1 MLKDAH
7 VQMLVKSIKEAIK
20 KDFKTNSDVLETGAI
35 SLTDALNGATSDNK
49 TLKDAISFINE
60 DKRFR
65 FFTFYDEKQAD
76 VIRYERYEE
85 KAKESINSDQ
95 LVKTLGSIIA
105 KVHELEDENN
115 LAYVLKTTDGFI
127 VESIDDSYSLEITLI

>member
-1 MLKDAH
+1 MDKEA
-7 VQMLVKSIKEAIK
+7 LVKSIKEAIK
-20 KDFKTNSDVLETGAI
+20 KDFKTNNDVLETGDIYLSEA
-35 SLTDALNGATSDNK
+35 LTDTFFDSESIK
-49 TLKDAISFINE
+49 EAIRFINE

-65 FFTFYDEKQAD
+65 FFAFYDEKQAD

-95 LVKTLGSIIA
+95 LVEALGSIIA

>member
-1 MLKDAH
+1 MDKEALN
-7 VQMLVKSIKEAIK
+7 KSIKQAIK
-20 KDFKTNSDVLETGAI
+20 EDFKTNKDVLETGAI
-35 SLTDALNGATSDNK
+35 SLTDVAFNDVDAI
-49 TLKDAISFINE
+49 KDAISFINE

-65 FFTFYDEKQAD
+65 FFAFYDEKQAD

-95 LVKTLGSIIA
+95 LVEELGRIIA

-115 LAYVLKTTDGFI
+115 LAYVLQSNGNFI
-127 VESIDDSYSLEITLI
+127 VESIDDSYSLNIEIY

>member
-1 MLKDAH
+1 MDKEALI
-7 VQMLVKSIKEAIK
+7 KSIKQAIK
-20 KDFKTNSDVLETGAI
+20 EDFKTNSDVLETGAF
-35 SLTDALNGATSDNK
+35 SLTDALNGVTSDNE

-65 FFTFYDEKQAD
+65 FFAFYDDKQAD
-76 VIRYERYEE
+76 VIRYERYND
-85 KAKESINSDQ
+85 KSKDLVKSDQ
-95 LVKTLGSIIA
+95 LVETLGGIIA